1 VEVPKKI
8 IIFTYFYRIVHSK
21 PSSFGGKPHVFG
33 CSPWPMA
40 HGPQVSDEE
49 FRSIVA
55 ERRSDWARTPG
66 PPAETTRAT
75 WHVTRGPRNAIR
87 LLGRIL
93 ATLMVPWPGKAGS
106 KGWLKSIVMAEE
118 HCS

>member
-1 VEVPKKI
+1 MEVPKKI

-55 ERRSDWARTPG
+55 ERRSDWAPDPRTSSG
-66 PPAETTRAT
+66 NDAG
-75 WHVTRGPRNAIR
+75 HVARDRWASKRHQVVGKDS
-87 LLGRIL
+87 GYSDGSL
-93 ATLMVPWPGKAGS
+93 AW
-106 KGWLKSIVMAEE
+106 KSWE
-118 HCS
+118 